1 MALQR
6 SEVRIIT
13 DQLNANKLEI
23 DLLKIKL
30 DRKEDERK
38 AR

>member
-6 SEVRIIT
+6 SEVRIMT